1 MLISYQKSQLI
12 TLVVCFLIVTFG
24 GLAIVFKEGENY
36 NNSSINT
43 VYTKLKKK
51 PYRTINDVKTL
62 INKINNTGAN
72 TTDKRVLNELDGTT
86 VVDNVN
92 GHEYIVLVHYN
103 KWSNST
109 YTLVPLANN
118 KSASINKIWQKE
130 HKK

>member
-1 MLISYQKSQLI
+1 MLKLYQKSRLI
-12 TLVVCFLIVTFG
+12 ILFVCFLIVIFG

-86 VVDNVN
+86 VVDNTN

-109 YTLVPLANN
+109 YTLVPVANN

>member
-1 MLISYQKSQLI
+1 MLISYQKSQLS

-24 GLAIVFKEGENY
+24 GLAIIFKEGENY
-36 NNSSINT
+36 NNNSINT

-51 PYRTINDVKTL
+51 PYRTIDDVKTL
-62 INKINNTGAN
+62 INKTNNTGAN
-72 TTDKRVLNELDGTT
+72 TTDKKVLNELNGTT
-86 VVDNVN
+86 VVDNAN
-92 GHEYIVLVHYN
+92 GHEYIIIIHYN

-109 YTLVPLANN
+109 YTLVPVANN

>member
-12 TLVVCFLIVTFG
+12 TWVVCFLIVTFG
-24 GLAIVFKEGENY
+24 GLAIIFKEGENY
-36 NNSSINT
+36 NNNSINT

-51 PYRTINDVKTL
+51 PYRTIDDVKTL
-62 INKINNTGAN
+62 INKTNNTGAN
-72 TTDKRVLNELDGTT
+72 TTDKKVLNELNGTT
-86 VVDNVN
+86 VVDNAN
-92 GHEYIVLVHYN
+92 GHEYIIIIHYN

-109 YTLVPLANN
+109 YTLVPVVNN

>member
-92 GHEYIVLVHYN
+92 GHEYIILTHY
-103 KWSNST
+103 KEGDST
-109 YTLVPLANN
+109 YTLVPVANN
-118 KSASINKIWQKE
+118 KSASINKIWQNE